1 VIRGWAPQVAV
12 LRHRAVGWFVT
23 HCGWNSVLESCAA
36 GVALLAWPMAADQ
49 FVNAR
54 LLVDEVGVAVPVSWG
69 GLGTA
74 PAADEVARVLDVAV
88 VSGQRRDVVARA
100 KELAEEATA
109 VVSEGGASR
118 RQLEELLLE
127 LRQLGSEPK
136 E

>member
-1 VIRGWAPQVAV
+1 
-12 LRHRAVGWFVT
+12 
-23 HCGWNSVLESCAA
+23 
-36 GVALLAWPMAADQ
+36 
-49 FVNAR
+49 
-54 LLVDEVGVAVPVSWG
+54 
-69 GLGTA
+69 
-74 PAADEVARVLDVAV
+74 VLDVAV

-109 VVSEGGASR
+109 AVSEGGASR